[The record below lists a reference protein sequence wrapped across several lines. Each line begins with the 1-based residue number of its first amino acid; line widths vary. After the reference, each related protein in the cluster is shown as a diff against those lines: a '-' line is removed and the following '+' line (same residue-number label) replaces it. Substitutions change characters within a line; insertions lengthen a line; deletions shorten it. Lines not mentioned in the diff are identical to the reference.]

1 MNRDNEPFPS
11 GKAIPAGTVSARFRG
26 TAEARRIE
34 VEAILA
40 GEREV
45 VLMHNG
51 EAYRLRITANNKLIL
66 TK

>member
-1 MNRDNEPFPS
+1 M
-11 GKAIPAGTVSARFRG
+11 PAGVSSGGFRG
-26 TAEARRIE
+26 TAEARRIA

-45 VLMHNG
+45 VLLHNG